1 MVAEHFLAVLR
12 GDKRG
17 PVAWLIRLT
26 MLLLS
31 WPYGLAMR
39 LRNWAFE
46 RGWKRTE
53 RLPVPVISVGNLTT
67 GGTGKTPFVEYLA
80 LWFRQQDRPVAI
92 LSRGY
97 GAVQGCNDEALLL
110 EENLPDVPHLQGPDR
125 VALGRIAIE
134 ELDSEV
140 LILDDG
146 FQHRRLSRN
155 LDVVLIDAGCPWG
168 YGYLL
173 PRGLLREPATGL
185 RRAGMIVITRTDQ
198 VVPEKLIQIRT
209 QIERVVPAVPV
220 VESVHEPVTLINAA
234 QESLDIQA
242 VRDKPVAAFCGV
254 GNPAAFQKTLEGLG
268 ADLRSFRT
276 FPDHH
281 NYSRQ
286 DIDDLRT
293 WARQQAT
300 DCFVVTTQKDLVKVR
315 LSRIGDRQLWAIRIR
330 LRVTKGQ
337 DQLDRKLKET
347 LA

>member
-17 PVAWLIRLT
+17 PVAVLIRLT

-46 RGWKRTE
+46 RGFKRIE
-53 RLPVPVISVGNLTT
+53 RLPVPVISVGNLTA
-67 GGTGKTPFVEYLA
+67 GGTGKTPCVEFLA
-80 LWFRQQDRPVAI
+80 HWFRQQDRRVAI

-125 VALGRIAIE
+125 VALGRIAVE
-134 ELDSEV
+134 ELETEV

-146 FQHRRLSRN
+146 FQHRRLARN
-155 LDVVLIDAGCPWG
+155 LDVVLIDASCPWG

-173 PRGLLREPATGL
+173 PRGLLREPVVGL
-185 RRAGMIVITRTDQ
+185 RRAGMIIITRCDQ
-198 VVPEKLIQIRT
+198 VAPERLIEIRR
-209 QIERVVPAVPV
+209 QIERVAPAVPV
-220 VESVHEPVTLINAA
+220 VESVHEPVALINAV
-234 QESLDIQA
+234 QESLEIQA
-242 VRDKPVAAFCGV
+242 LRGKPVAAFCGV
-254 GNPAAFQKTLEGLG
+254 GNPAAFQKTLARLG

-281 NYSRQ
+281 SYSRH

-293 WARQQAT
+293 WARQQAM
-300 DCFVVTTQKDLVKVR
+300 DCLVVTTQKDLVKVR
-315 LSRIGDRQLWAIRIR
+315 LSRLGDRQLWAVRIR
-330 LRVTKGQ
+330 LQVTNGQ